1 MNNNIIIPTTIV
13 DNFFD
18 NPDKVRQWAIQ
29 QSFRPDELGRWPG
42 LRSKQISE
50 LDNLFFDSVVR
61 KSLSLFFD
69 LQQEIDIS
77 WVASMGFQIVHKN
90 YDSGWVHSDVSVSQI
105 TGIVYLNKD
114 TNLAGGTSIMRKKE
128 NILSLDL
135 SFNKFKEESYLKK
148 RTIQEV
154 EEYREKH
161 NNQFEETINISN
173 VYNRLVLFDSHLY
186 HKAQSFFGE
195 DDDARLT
202 LVFFIS
208 KLLVNNSPISRLHR
222 VL

>member
-1 MNNNIIIPTTIV
+1 MHNVIIPTTIV

-29 QSFRPDELGRWPG
+29 QSFYPDEDGRWPG
-42 LRSKQISE
+42 LRTEQVAN
-50 LDNLFFDSVVR
+50 LDNLFFQYVIR
-61 KSLSLFFD
+61 KSISLFFNF
-69 LQQEIDIS
+69 QQETDIR
-77 WVASMGFQIVHKN
+77 WVVSMVFQIVDKN
-90 YDSGWVHSDVSVSQI
+90 YDSGWVHSDGNDSQI

-114 TNLAGGTSIMRKKE
+114 AKLAGGTSIMREKN
-128 NILSLDL
+128 NILVHKNTYDIT
-135 SFNKFKEESYLKK
+135 KDSYLKQK
-148 RTIQEV
+148 TRQEV
-154 EEYREKH
+154 EKYREEH

-202 LVFFIS
+202 LIFFVN
-208 KLLVNNSPISRLHR
+208 KLFVNNTPIGRLHR
-222 VL
+222 VS